1 LAPVVPVDVVV
12 ETLVVVVTEVV
23 DDGMTEV
30 VGVVVLAVVVE
41 VVVDVPQDAK
51 TMDATMSRVI
61 TSQKV
66 PFFISPP
73 YIFLENFPKFKH
85 IQKLNMETLVRHLR
99 Q

>member
-12 ETLVVVVTEVV
+12 ETLVVVVAEVV
-23 DDGMTEV
+23 DDGMTV
-30 VGVVVLAVVVE
+30 VVCVVVLVVVVAVVVE
-41 VVVDVPQDAK
+41 VPQDAK

-73 YIFLENFPKFKH
+73 YIFWKTSRN
-85 IQKLNMETLVRHLR
+85 LNISKN
-99 Q
+99 